1 MYQANTIDNELMTK
15 SHRKG
20 NNSLTNELVQFLLN
34 QYKKDNNKKEL
45 KMDLQKIA
53 LTCSRPALRN

>member
-1 MYQANTIDNELMTK
+1 MYQATTIDNESMTK
-15 SHRKG
+15 SHSKG
-20 NNSLTNELVQFLLN
+20 NNSLTNELVHFLLN

-53 LTCSRPALRN
+53 LTCSRSALRH

>member
-1 MYQANTIDNELMTK
+1 MSQATTINNELMQERH
-15 SHRKG
+15 SKG
-20 NNSLTNELVQFLLN
+20 NNSMTNELVQFLLN

-53 LTCSRPALRN
+53 FTCSRSSLRH